1 MYIFFIFFL
10 LFSIY
15 YFFFPLIFLFS
26 NFISNKNIFINE
38 IFYISKFDLKDYYI
52 QYNFFSLIFLFLIF
66 YILYKIFFSSNNI
79 KKFKINYKVYNLV
92 IIICILFLLKDIF
105 YLIKYYF
112 DNENINININ
122 RSLLYYELLNS
133 RRTHLNLLIIIS
145 VINFKENKIL
155 SYLSY
160 FLIFLY
166 SLLSLSR
173 IELFILFFC
182 HVTTNISYNKKNLL
196 KKFLI
201 IIPIIFFIIFY
212 RFIISGQ
219 NFFFLF
225 VEPLHLMISSMIF
238 FKNLL
243 LLNFDNFLHQNINF
257 FLKDFFY
264 LPVDLNNYF
273 THPKIPTYSIRG
285 IDSLF
290 CFFFVFLI
298 YFFILKLLIHVF
310 YINKYFLNCIF
321 AYLLTSLF
329 RGNFVH
335 NLNFIIK
342 IYLLILL
349 LSWIINKIQQLR
361 SRAV

>member
-26 NFISNKNIFINE
+26 NFLSNTNIFHNE
-38 IFYISKFDLKDYYI
+38 ISYISELDLKIYYI

-66 YILYKIFFSSNNI
+66 YILYKNFFFSNII
-79 KKFKINYKVYNLV
+79 KKIKINYNAYNLV
-92 IIICILFLLKDIF
+92 TIICILFLLKDIF

-112 DNENINININ
+112 DNENIN
-122 RSLLYYELLNS
+122 RALLYMELLNN
-133 RRTHLNLLIIIS
+133 RRTHLNLLIIIA
-145 VINFKENKIL
+145 VINFRDNKIL

-160 FLIFLY
+160 FLISLY
-166 SLLSLSR
+166 SLLSFSR
-173 IELFILFFC
+173 IELFILLFC
-182 HVTTNISYNKKNLL
+182 HVVTNISYDKKNFL

-201 IIPIIFFIIFY
+201 FISIISLIFFY
-212 RFIISGQ
+212 RFVITGQ
-219 NFFFLF
+219 SFYYLF
-225 VEPLHLMISSMIF
+225 VEPLHLMISSIIF

-243 LLNFDNFLHQNINF
+243 LSNFDNFLLQNINF

-264 LPVDLNNYF
+264 LPVNLNNYF
-273 THPKIPTYSIRG
+273 AHPKIPTYSIRG

-290 CFFFVFLI
+290 CYFLVFLI
-298 YFFILKLLIHVF
+298 YFFIIKLLIRYF

-321 AYLLTSLF
+321 AYLLISLF

-335 NLNFIIK
+335 NLNFILK
-342 IYLLILL
+342 IYLLIIL
-349 LSWIINKIQQLR
+349 LSWIINKIQR
-361 SRAV
+361 SRLRAV

>member
-10 LFSIY
+10 LASIY
-15 YFFFPLIFLFS
+15 YFFFPLIFLYS
-26 NFISNKNIFINE
+26 NFISNKIIFTNE
-38 IFYISKFDLKDYYI
+38 ISYIIKLDITNYFI

-79 KKFKINYKVYNLV
+79 KKIKINYFTYNLV

-112 DNENINININ
+112 DNENIN
-122 RSLLYYELLNS
+122 RALLYMELLNN

-145 VINFKENKIL
+145 VINFKDNKIL

-160 FLIFLY
+160 FLISLY
-166 SLLSLSR
+166 SLLSFSR
-173 IELFILFFC
+173 IELFILLFC
-182 HVTTNISYNKKNLL
+182 HVATNISYVKKNFL

-201 IIPIIFFIIFY
+201 LISIISLIFFY
-212 RFIISGQ
+212 RFVISGQ
-219 NFFFLF
+219 SFFYLF
-225 VEPLHLMISSMIF
+225 MDPLHLMISSMIY
-238 FKNLL
+238 FKNLFL
-243 LLNFDNFLHQNINF
+243 SNFDNFLLLNINF

-264 LPVDLNNYF
+264 LSVNFNNYF
-273 THPKIPTYSIRG
+273 EHPNIPTYSIRG

-298 YFFILKLLIHVF
+298 YFFILKLLIHLF

-321 AYLLTSLF
+321 AYLLISLF

-342 IYLLILL
+342 IYILIIL
-349 LSWIINKIQQLR
+349 LSWIISKIQQSR

>member
-1 MYIFFIFFL
+1 MYIFSIFFL
-10 LFSIY
+10 LSSIY

-26 NFISNKNIFINE
+26 NFLSNKNIFNNE
-38 IFYISKFDLKDYYI
+38 ISYISELDLKNYYI

-66 YILYKIFFSSNNI
+66 YILYKIFFLQNNI
-79 KKFKINYKVYNLV
+79 KKFKTNYNAYNLV

-112 DNENINININ
+112 DNENIN
-122 RSLLYYELLNS
+122 RTLLYYELLNN

-145 VINFKENKIL
+145 VINFKDNKIL

-160 FLIFLY
+160 FLISLY
-166 SLLSLSR
+166 SLLSFSR
-173 IELFILFFC
+173 IELFLLLFC
-182 HVTTNISYNKKNLL
+182 HITTNLSYDKKDFL

-201 IIPIIFFIIFY
+201 IVSIFFFIFFY

-219 NFFFLF
+219 SFIYLF
-225 VEPLHLMISSMIF
+225 VEPLHLMISSMVF

-243 LLNFDNFLHQNINF
+243 LLNFDNFFLQNINF

-264 LPVDLNNYF
+264 LPVDLINYF
-273 THPKIPTYSIRG
+273 ANPKIPSYSIRG
-285 IDSLF
+285 VDSLF

-298 YFFILKLLIHVF
+298 YFFILKLLIHIF

-321 AYLLTSLF
+321 AYLITSLF

-342 IYLLILL
+342 IYLLIIL
-349 LSWIINKIQQLR
+349 LSWIISKIQQSRL
-361 SRAV
+361 RAV

>member
-10 LFSIY
+10 LASIY
-15 YFFFPLIFLFS
+15 YFFFPLIFLYS
-26 NFISNKNIFINE
+26 NFLSNKIIFTNE
-38 IFYISKFDLKDYYI
+38 ISYIIKLDITNYFI

-66 YILYKIFFSSNNI
+66 YILYKIFFSPNNI
-79 KKFKINYKVYNLV
+79 KKIKINYYTYNLV

-112 DNENINININ
+112 DNENIN
-122 RSLLYYELLNS
+122 RALLYMELLNN

-145 VINFKENKIL
+145 VINFKDNKIL

-160 FLIFLY
+160 FLISLY
-166 SLLSLSR
+166 SLLSFSR

-182 HVTTNISYNKKNLL
+182 HVATNISYDKKNFL

-201 IIPIIFFIIFY
+201 LIFIISLIFFY
-212 RFIISGQ
+212 RFVISGQ
-219 NFFFLF
+219 SFFYLF
-225 VEPLHLMISSMIF
+225 VEPLHLMISSMIY

-243 LLNFDNFLHQNINF
+243 LSNFDNFLLLNINF

-264 LPVDLNNYF
+264 LSVNFNNYF
-273 THPKIPTYSIRG
+273 EHPNIPTYSIRG

-290 CFFFVFLI
+290 CFFLVFLI
-298 YFFILKLLIHVF
+298 YFFILKLLIQVF

-342 IYLLILL
+342 IYLLVIL
-349 LSWIINKIQQLR
+349 LSWIINKIQQSRL
-361 SRAV
+361 RAV

>member
-1 MYIFFIFFL
+1 MYIFLIFFL
-10 LFSIY
+10 LLSIY
-15 YFFFPLIFLFS
+15 YFFFPLFFLFS
-26 NFISNKNIFINE
+26 NFLSNANIFASE
-38 IFYISKFDLKDYYI
+38 IYYISELEIKNYYI

-66 YILYKIFFSSNNI
+66 YILYKIFFLSKNI
-79 KKFKINYKVYNLV
+79 KKIKINYNAYNLV

-105 YLIKYYF
+105 YLIKYYLN
-112 DNENINININ
+112 NEQIN
-122 RSLLYYELLNS
+122 RTLLYYELLNN

-145 VINFKENKIL
+145 VINFKDNKTL

-160 FLIFLY
+160 FLIVLY
-166 SLLSLSR
+166 SLLSFSR
-173 IELFILFFC
+173 IEMFLLLFC
-182 HVTTNISYNKKNLL
+182 HVITNISYDKKNFL
-196 KKFLI
+196 KTFLI
-201 IIPIIFFIIFY
+201 LISLISFIFFY

-219 NFFFLF
+219 SFFYLF
-225 VEPLHLMISSMIF
+225 IEPLHLMISSMIF

-243 LLNFDNFLHQNINF
+243 LSNFDNFLLQNINF

-264 LPVDLNNYF
+264 LPVNLNNYF
-273 THPKIPTYSIRG
+273 AHPQIPTYSIRG

-298 YFFILKLLIHVF
+298 YFFILKLLIHDF

-321 AYLLTSLF
+321 AYLLISLF

-342 IYLLILL
+342 IYLLIIL
-349 LSWIINKIQQLR
+349 LSWIISKIQQSR
-361 SRAV
+361 SRVV

>member
-10 LFSIY
+10 LASIY
-15 YFFFPLIFLFS
+15 YFFFPLIFLYS
-26 NFISNKNIFINE
+26 NFISNKIIFANE
-38 IFYISKFDLKDYYI
+38 ISYIIKLDITNYFI

-79 KKFKINYKVYNLV
+79 KKIKINYFTYNLV

-112 DNENINININ
+112 DNENIN
-122 RSLLYYELLNS
+122 RALLYMELLNN

-145 VINFKENKIL
+145 VINFKDNKIL

-160 FLIFLY
+160 FLISLY
-166 SLLSLSR
+166 SLLSFSR
-173 IELFILFFC
+173 IELFILLFC
-182 HVTTNISYNKKNLL
+182 HVATNISYVKKNFL

-201 IIPIIFFIIFY
+201 LISIISLIFFY
-212 RFIISGQ
+212 RFVISGQ
-219 NFFFLF
+219 SFFYLF
-225 VEPLHLMISSMIF
+225 MDPLHLMISSMIY
-238 FKNLL
+238 FKNLFL
-243 LLNFDNFLHQNINF
+243 SNFDNFLLLNINF

-264 LPVDLNNYF
+264 LSVNFNNYF
-273 THPKIPTYSIRG
+273 EHPNIPTYSIRG

-298 YFFILKLLIHVF
+298 YFFILKLLIHLF

-321 AYLLTSLF
+321 AYLLISLF

-342 IYLLILL
+342 IYILIIL
-349 LSWIINKIQQLR
+349 LSWIISKIQQSR

>member
-1 MYIFFIFFL
+1 MYIFSIFFL

-26 NFISNKNIFINE
+26 NFLTDKNIFNSE
-38 IFYISKFDLKDYYI
+38 ISYIRDLDLKNYYI

-66 YILYKIFFSSNNI
+66 YILYKIFFSPNNV
-79 KKFKINYKVYNLV
+79 KKIKINYYAYNLV
-92 IIICILFLLKDIF
+92 IIVCILFLLKDIF

-112 DNENINININ
+112 DNEHLN
-122 RSLLYYELLNS
+122 RSLLYYDLLNN

-145 VINFKENKIL
+145 VINFKDNKIL

-160 FLIFLY
+160 FLISLY
-166 SLLSLSR
+166 SLLSFSR
-173 IELFILFFC
+173 IELLLLFFC
-182 HVTTNISYNKKNLL
+182 HVGTNISYVEKNLS
-196 KKFLI
+196 KKFLVFI
-201 IIPIIFFIIFY
+201 FIIFFISFY

-219 NFFFLF
+219 SFFYLF
-225 VEPLHLMISSMIF
+225 IEPLHLMISSMIF

-243 LLNFDNFLHQNINF
+243 LLNFDNFLFQNMNF

-273 THPKIPTYSIRG
+273 VHPKIPTYSIRG

-290 CFFFVFLI
+290 CYFLVFLI
-298 YFFILKLLIHVF
+298 YFFILKLLIRYF

-321 AYLLTSLF
+321 AYLLISLF

-335 NLNFIIK
+335 NLNFILK
-342 IYLLILL
+342 IYLLIIL
-349 LSWIINKIQQLR
+349 LSWIISKIQQ
-361 SRAV
+361 SRLKAV

>member
-1 MYIFFIFFL
+1 MYIFSIFFL
-10 LFSIY
+10 LSSIY
-15 YFFFPLIFLFS
+15 YFFFPLIFLYS
-26 NFISNKNIFINE
+26 NFLSHKNFFYNE
-38 IFYISKFDLKDYYI
+38 ITYIRKLDITNYFI

-66 YILYKIFFSSNNI
+66 YILYKIFFSPNNI
-79 KKFKINYKVYNLV
+79 KKIKINYYAYNLV

-112 DNENINININ
+112 DNEHIN
-122 RSLLYYELLNS
+122 RALLYMELLNN

-145 VINFKENKIL
+145 VINFKDNKIL

-160 FLIFLY
+160 FLISLY
-166 SLLSLSR
+166 SLLSFSR
-173 IELFILFFC
+173 IELFILLFC
-182 HVTTNISYNKKNLL
+182 HVVTNISYDKKNFL

-201 IIPIIFFIIFY
+201 LISIIFLIFFY
-212 RFIISGQ
+212 RFIITGQ
-219 NFFFLF
+219 SFFYLF

-243 LLNFDNFLHQNINF
+243 LLNFDIFLHQNINF

-264 LPVDLNNYF
+264 LPLNFNNYF
-273 THPKIPTYSIRG
+273 VYPKIPTYSIRG

-290 CFFFVFLI
+290 CFFLVFLI
-298 YFFILKLLIHVF
+298 YFFILKLLIQVF

-342 IYLLILL
+342 IYFLVIL
-349 LSWIINKIQQLR
+349 LSWIINKIQQSRL
-361 SRAV
+361 RAV

>member
-1 MYIFFIFFL
+1 MYIFSIFFL
-10 LFSIY
+10 LSSIY

-26 NFISNKNIFINE
+26 NFLSNKNIFINE
-38 IFYISKFDLKDYYI
+38 IFYISELDLKDYYI

-66 YILYKIFFSSNNI
+66 NILYKIFFSSNNI
-79 KKFKINYKVYNLV
+79 KKFKINYNAYNLV

-112 DNENINININ
+112 DNENIN
-122 RSLLYYELLNS
+122 RTLLYYELLNN

-145 VINFKENKIL
+145 VINFKDNKIL

-160 FLIFLY
+160 FLISLY
-166 SLLSLSR
+166 SLLSFSR
-173 IELFILFFC
+173 IELFLLFFC
-182 HVTTNISYNKKNLL
+182 HATTNIFYDKKNFL
-196 KKFLI
+196 KKILI
-201 IIPIIFFIIFY
+201 LIFIIFFIIFY

-219 NFFFLF
+219 SFLYLF
-225 VEPLHLMISSMIF
+225 VDPLHLMISSMIF

-243 LLNFDNFLHQNINF
+243 LTNFDNFLLQNINF

-349 LSWIINKIQQLR
+349 LSWIISKIQQSR
-361 SRAV
+361 SRVV